1 MNQWFEFRHFIVR
14 QERCAMKVGTDG
26 VLLGAWADGADRIL
40 DIGTGTGL
48 IALMMAQRFPRAEVD
63 AIEIEHDAAGQAL
76 ENAEASPFGNRIT
89 VIESS
94 IQDYAEGYK
103 GLPYGAIVS
112 NPPFFS
118 SSLKNPDRQRALARH
133 TDSLSFRDLFFSV
146 DKLLADDGVF
156 SVVIPD
162 GGREHFMAEAAVF
175 GFFLVRETFVR
186 TTPRKQPKRILLAF
200 MKHREGIVR
209 REEVAMMSPDGL
221 KSQWY
226 AQLTEDFYL
235 PKD

>member
-1 MNQWFEFRHFIVR
+1 MNQWFEFRHFTVR

-40 DIGTGTGL
+40 DIGAGTGL
-48 IALMMAQRFPRAEVD
+48 IALMMAQRFPGSEVD
-63 AIEIEHDAAGQAL
+63 AVEIERDAATQAM
-76 ENAEASPFGNRIT
+76 ENAEASPFSSRIT

-94 IQDYAEGYK
+94 IQDYAEKYT
-103 GLPYGAIVS
+103 GLPYGAVVS
-112 NPPFFS
+112 NPPFFN
-118 SSLKNPDRQRALARH
+118 SSLKNPDKQRSLARH
-133 TDSLSFRDLFFSV
+133 TDSLSYRDLFFSV
-146 DKLLADDGVF
+146 SRLLADDGVF

-162 GGREHFMAEAAVF
+162 SCRDSFMSEAAVF

-200 MKHREGIVR
+200 MKRRTGTVR
-209 REEVAMMSPDGL
+209 REEVAMMSPDGS

-226 AQLTEDFYL
+226 ARLTEDFYL
-235 PKD
+235 SKD